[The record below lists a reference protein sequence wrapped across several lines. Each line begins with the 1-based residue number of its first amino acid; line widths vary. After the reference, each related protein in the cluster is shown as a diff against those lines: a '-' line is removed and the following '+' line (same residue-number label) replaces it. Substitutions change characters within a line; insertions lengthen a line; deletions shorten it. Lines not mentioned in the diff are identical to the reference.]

1 MEINRY
7 LKDLG
12 LTWYDLP
19 GNYISKASI
28 KIRLKRRWY
37 KIKRG
42 FCFMFSS
49 LEDRAPDYN
58 EKYEYCAYDKANKK
72 DKEGFCKYEFYSL
85 DYSLALYIYPR
96 LCKFRDEYAKYGTP
110 GCLCY
115 DENEKQLPSEES
127 SKRWIEILDKM
138 IWSFKSIIIEPT
150 WNTPEELQEINA
162 KIDEGLHLFADYFQC
177 LWW

>member
-1 MEINRY
+1 MKLNKY
-7 LKDLG
+7 LKELG
-12 LTWYDLP
+12 LKWEYLP
-19 GNYISKASI
+19 GNYITNISLKMRLQYRLY
-28 KIRLKRRWY
+28 KLKRGLSY
-37 KIKRG
+37 IFSNKIKEIPRND
-42 FCFMFSS
+42 FFESQAFDKRNK
-49 LEDRAPDYN
+49 EDA
-58 EKYEYCAYDKANKK
+58 
-72 DKEGFCKYEFYSL
+72 EGFCETEFFSL

-115 DENEKQLPSEES
+115 DKDEKQLPSEES
-127 SKRWIEILDKM
+127 SKRWMEILDKM

-150 WNTPEELQEINA
+150 WNTTEELQEINT